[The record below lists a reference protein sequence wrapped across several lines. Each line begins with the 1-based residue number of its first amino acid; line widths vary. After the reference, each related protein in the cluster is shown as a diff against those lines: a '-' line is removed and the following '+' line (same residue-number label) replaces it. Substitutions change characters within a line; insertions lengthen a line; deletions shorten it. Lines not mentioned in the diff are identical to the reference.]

1 MNYNNTNQPI
11 INNAHEYLFTKK
23 FLSIHSEDRDISKF
37 PQASQFDID
46 LPQEYM
52 NVAKVQLVEWSFP
65 SNYYTFSGVAKNL
78 LLSFQV
84 SEPYNAAANGVTNPL
99 ELAISAGL
107 IAFKDSLFVVQIEEG
122 FYNPFQMST
131 ELTNQFN
138 KMVTDYLNTYFISI
152 SLSPV
157 LIEQFNNPDGNSTS
171 SPSVGGYKEFV
182 VFYNIISQKLH
193 FGNRSSRFII
203 PNMITPLS
211 DELFQKYFYL
221 NCTTKKLPQF
231 TDSLLLFNLGFSII
245 PSPTITL
252 TNQKYARVYYDD
264 SAGGI
269 YGGND
274 GIWLTPSTDIHPG
287 CNASYLIPNSQI
299 NFMGPSHF
307 YLDIKELN
315 NMDE

>member
-1 MNYNNTNQPI
+1 MSWYNNQNEGFEDATQSLGNQTI
-11 INNAHEYLFTKK
+11 INNAHEYLFTKI
-23 FLSIHSEDRDISKF
+23 FLSINSEDRDISKF

-171 SPSVGGYKEFV
+171 SPSV
-182 VFYNIISQKLH
+182 
-193 FGNRSSRFII
+193 
-203 PNMITPLS
+203 
-211 DELFQKYFYL
+211 
-221 NCTTKKLPQF
+221 
-231 TDSLLLFNLGFSII
+231 
-245 PSPTITL
+245 
-252 TNQKYARVYYDD
+252 
-264 SAGGI
+264 
-269 YGGND
+269 
-274 GIWLTPSTDIHPG
+274 
-287 CNASYLIPNSQI
+287 
-299 NFMGPSHF
+299 
-307 YLDIKELN
+307 
-315 NMDE
+315 